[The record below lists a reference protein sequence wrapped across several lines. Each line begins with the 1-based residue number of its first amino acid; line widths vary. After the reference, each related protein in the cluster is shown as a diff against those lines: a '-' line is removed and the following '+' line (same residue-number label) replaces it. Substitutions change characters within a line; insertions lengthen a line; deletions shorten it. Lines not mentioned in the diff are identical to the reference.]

1 MDGLQLRHLTTLT
14 LDVDFRGIQRI
25 GAVPVGQRGVVAVT
39 GGRFDGARLS
49 GTVLGGAD
57 WFVNR
62 ADGVMTIDVRLTL
75 DAGDKALIYLTYQ
88 GRFLA
93 APGVMVRFAKGEM
106 LEPSEYSLAMI
117 ARFECGHEK
126 YRWLN
131 DVIAVGVGEQTRTGP
146 IYRIYETP

>member
-1 MDGLQLRHLTTLT
+1 MHDLLLRHLTTLT

-25 GAVPVGQRGVVAVT
+25 GATPVGQRGVATVT
-39 GGRFDGARLS
+39 GGRFEGERLS
-49 GTVLGGAD
+49 GTVLGGSD

-62 ADGVMTIDVRLTL
+62 SDGVMTIDVRLTL
-75 DAGDKALIYLTYQ
+75 DAGNKALIYLTYQ

-93 APGVMVRFAKGEM
+93 APDVMVRFARGEM

-117 ARFECGHEK
+117 ARFECGHET

-131 DVIAVGVGEQTRTGP
+131 NVIAVGVGEQTRTGP
-146 IYRIYETP
+146 IYRVYETP

>member
-1 MDGLQLRHLTTLT
+1 M
-14 LDVDFRGIQRI
+14 
-25 GAVPVGQRGVVAVT
+25 T
-39 GGRFDGARLS
+39 GGSFVGERLS

-62 ADGVMTIDVRLTL
+62 TDGVMAIDVRLTL
-75 DAGDKALIYLTYQ
+75 DASDKALIYMAYQ

-93 APGVMVRFAKGEM
+93 SPEVMARFAKGEM
-106 LEPSEYSLAMI
+106 LEPSEYSLAI
-117 ARFECGHEK
+117 SATFESGHQR

>member
-1 MDGLQLRHLTTLT
+1 MDTLLLRHLTTLT

-25 GAVPVGQRGVVAVT
+25 GATPVGQRGVATVT
-39 GGRFDGARLS
+39 GGRAEGERLS

-57 WFVNR
+57 WFANR
-62 ADGVMTIDVRLTL
+62 SDGVMAIDVRLTI

-93 APGVMVRFAKGEM
+93 APEVMARFQKGEM
-106 LEPSEYSLAMI
+106 LDPSEYSLAI
-117 ARFECGHEK
+117 AARFECGHDR

-146 IYRIYETP
+146 IYRIYQTP